1 MKAIYAFYIWD
12 FTYNGE
18 WVFFYIYVIEKRKQ
32 EQALQR
38 RNKHIDKKTD

>member
-1 MKAIYAFYIWD
+1 MES
-12 FTYNGE
+12 GC
-18 WVFFYIYVIEKRKQ
+18 FFYIYVIEKRKQ